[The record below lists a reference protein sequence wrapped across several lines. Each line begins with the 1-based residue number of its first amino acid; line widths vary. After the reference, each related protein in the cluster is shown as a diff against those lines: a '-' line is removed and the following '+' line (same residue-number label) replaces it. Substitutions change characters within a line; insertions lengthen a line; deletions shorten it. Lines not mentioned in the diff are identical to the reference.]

1 MFSKFFINRPIFATV
16 LAILMV
22 LAGVVSLEVLP
33 VAQFPDI
40 TPPTVQVSAV
50 YPGAS
55 AETVARTVGT
65 VIEEQVNGV
74 DGMIYMNS
82 TSSSSGAYTLTVTF
96 EVGTDIDMATVLVQN
111 RVAIAEGNLPEAVVT
126 QGITTRKQ
134 STDIVLLLS
143 LESDSALYS
152 GLYLSNYAQLNFT
165 DALSRLP
172 GVGSVTVFGAG
183 RYSMRVWLDPEL
195 MRIRGVT
202 PTDVFSAIQAQNVE
216 VSAGTIGSEPLD
228 SRTDFQFTLT
238 ARGLL
243 TTVEDFGNLV
253 VRVLPGGNY
262 LRLRDIAR
270 IDLGSQTYD
279 VVSTQN
285 GKPSA
290 SIAVYQSPGSNALS
304 VSKQVRAEMEKL
316 AENLPTGVR
325 YEVVLDTTDFVSAS
339 IDEVLV
345 TFVETTLLVILVI
358 LLFLQNWRAVII
370 PSLTIPVSLICTFA
384 VMHLFGFSVNML
396 TLFGLVLAIA
406 IVVDDA
412 IVVVENS
419 TRLLDTGKYSS
430 KEAVEQAMGE
440 ITGPV
445 IGVVL
450 VLMAVFIP
458 TAFVG
463 GITGE
468 LYKQFALTIAAAT
481 FFSGFNSLTLTPALC
496 ALFLRPSS
504 EKKFAFYR
512 IFNKGYDRLVSVYVS
527 VITRLIRRP
536 IFTTVVFL
544 LLSTAAIV
552 LFLRWPTS
560 FIPDEDQGYFI
571 VSVQLPQASGLQRT
585 EEVTARVGKLL
596 GEYPEV
602 VSCTGINGYSVM
614 GGGELSNAA
623 TLFVVLQNWE
633 LRKGKGKSAFDII
646 DDFNVRAQEIE
657 EAIVYAVNPPSISGL
672 GVSGG
677 LALELQDIRNLGTTE
692 LENAVDALLTGVRDV
707 PELATVNSSFQ
718 GNSPQYFLNVDRDK
732 AKMQGLKI
740 DDIFTTLSL
749 YLGSAYVNDFVDFG
763 RIFQVKIGAQSDS
776 RARIDDVFRLSV
788 RNASGDMVPFS
799 SFVTIEE
806 QQGLATI
813 SRYNMYSAAA
823 LTAVTAEGYS
833 SQQGID
839 AVEQLVGRLLG
850 NNFGYEWTGTTYQ
863 ETQAGTSISL
873 IFILAL
879 FVVWLVLSAQ
889 YESWTSPVAV
899 ILGLPFAI
907 LGAVLGCFLM
917 GLSISVY
924 SQIGIVLL
932 IALSAKNAI
941 LIVEFARDYR
951 AQGEPIDQAA
961 IEAGRV
967 RLRPILM
974 TSLAFVFG
982 VMPLLFASGAGAES
996 RIALGTAVVFGM
1008 AVNMILGT
1016 LFIPYFYCLM
1026 QRLEERFSRKKL
1038 SQFISPKKSTAV

>member
-74 DGMIYMNS
+74 DGMIYMSS

-445 IGVVL
+445 VGVVL

-504 EKKFAFYR
+504 GKKFIFYR
-512 IFNKGYDRLVSVYVS
+512 NFNKGYDRLVSVYVS
-527 VITRLIRRP
+527 VITRSIRRP

-614 GGGELSNAA
+614 EGGELSNAA

-633 LRKGKGKSAFDII
+633 LRKGKGKSTFDII
-646 DDFNVRAQEIE
+646 DDFNVRAQKIE
-657 EAIVYAVNPPSISGL
+657 EAVVYAVNPPSISGL

-692 LENAVDALLTGVRDV
+692 LENAVDALLMGVRDI

-776 RARIDDVFRLSV
+776 RARIDDVLRLSV

-951 AQGEPIDQAA
+951 AQGEPVDQAA

-974 TSLAFVFG
+974 TSLAFVLG

-1016 LFIPYFYCLM
+1016 LFIPHFYCLM
-1026 QRLEERFSRKKL
+1026 QRLEERFTRNKL
-1038 SQFISPKKSTAV
+1038 SQSMSPKKGTAV

>member
-74 DGMIYMNS
+74 DGMIYMSS

-445 IGVVL
+445 VGVVL

-504 EKKFAFYR
+504 GKKFIFYR
-512 IFNKGYDRLVSVYVS
+512 NFNKVYDRLVSVYVS
-527 VITRLIRRP
+527 VITRSIRRP

-614 GGGELSNAA
+614 EGGELSNAA

-646 DDFNVRAQEIE
+646 DDFNVRAQKIE
-657 EAIVYAVNPPSISGL
+657 EAVVYAVNPPSISGL

-692 LENAVDALLTGVRDV
+692 LENAVDALLMGVRDI

-776 RARIDDVFRLSV
+776 RARIDDVLRLSV

-941 LIVEFARDYR
+941 LIVECARHYR
-951 AQGEPIDQAA
+951 AQGEPVDQAA

-974 TSLAFVFG
+974 TSLAFVLG

-1016 LFIPYFYCLM
+1016 LFIPHFYCLM
-1026 QRLEERFSRKKL
+1026 QRLEERFTRNKL
-1038 SQFISPKKSTAV
+1038 SQSMSPKKGTAV

>member
-74 DGMIYMNS
+74 DGMIYMSS

-445 IGVVL
+445 VGVVL

-468 LYKQFALTIAAAT
+468 LYKQFALTIATAT

-504 EKKFAFYR
+504 GKKFIFYR
-512 IFNKGYDRLVSVYVS
+512 NFNKVYDRLVSVYVS
-527 VITRLIRRP
+527 VITRSIRRP

-614 GGGELSNAA
+614 EGGELSNAA

-646 DDFNVRAQEIE
+646 DDFNVRAQKIE
-657 EAIVYAVNPPSISGL
+657 EAVVYAVNPPSISGL

-692 LENAVDALLTGVRDV
+692 LENAVDALLMGVRDI

-776 RARIDDVFRLSV
+776 RARIDDVLRLSV

-951 AQGEPIDQAA
+951 AQGEPVDQAA

-974 TSLAFVFG
+974 TSLAFVLG

-1016 LFIPYFYCLM
+1016 LFIPHFYCLM
-1026 QRLEERFSRKKL
+1026 QRLEERFTRNKL
-1038 SQFISPKKSTAV
+1038 SQSMSPKKGTAV

>member
-74 DGMIYMNS
+74 DGMIYMSS

-143 LESDSALYS
+143 LESDSVLYS

-445 IGVVL
+445 VGVVL

-504 EKKFAFYR
+504 GKKFIFYR
-512 IFNKGYDRLVSVYVS
+512 NFNKVYDRLVSVYVS
-527 VITRLIRRP
+527 VITRSIRRP

-614 GGGELSNAA
+614 EGGELSNAA

-646 DDFNVRAQEIE
+646 DDFNVRAQKIE
-657 EAIVYAVNPPSISGL
+657 EAVVYAVNPPSISGL

-692 LENAVDALLTGVRDV
+692 LENAVDALLMGVRDI

-776 RARIDDVFRLSV
+776 RARIDDVLRLSV

-889 YESWTSPVAV
+889 YESWTSPIAV

-924 SQIGIVLL
+924 SQVGIVLL

-951 AQGEPIDQAA
+951 AQGEPVDQAA

-974 TSLAFVFG
+974 TSLAFVLG

-1016 LFIPYFYCLM
+1016 LFIPHFYCLM
-1026 QRLEERFSRKKL
+1026 QRLEERFTRNKL
-1038 SQFISPKKSTAV
+1038 SQSMSPKKGTAV

>member
-74 DGMIYMNS
+74 DGMIYMSS

-430 KEAVEQAMGE
+430 REAVEQAMGE

-445 IGVVL
+445 VGVVL

-504 EKKFAFYR
+504 GKKFIFYR
-512 IFNKGYDRLVSVYVS
+512 NFNKGYDRLVSVYVS
-527 VITRLIRRP
+527 VITRSIRRP

-614 GGGELSNAA
+614 EGGELSNAA

-646 DDFNVRAQEIE
+646 DDFNVRAQKIE
-657 EAIVYAVNPPSISGL
+657 EAVVYAVNPPSISGL

-692 LENAVDALLTGVRDV
+692 LENAVDALLMGVRDI

-718 GNSPQYFLNVDRDK
+718 GNSPQYFLNVDRNK

-776 RARIDDVFRLSV
+776 RARIDDVLRLSV

-863 ETQAGTSISL
+863 ETQAGTSVSL

-889 YESWTSPVAV
+889 YESWTSPIAV

-924 SQIGIVLL
+924 SQVGIVLL

-951 AQGEPIDQAA
+951 AQGEPVDQAA

-974 TSLAFVFG
+974 TSLAFVLG

-1016 LFIPYFYCLM
+1016 LFIPHFYCLM
-1026 QRLEERFSRKKL
+1026 QRLEERFTRNKL
-1038 SQFISPKKSTAV
+1038 SQSMSPKKGTAV

>member
-74 DGMIYMNS
+74 DGMIYMSS

-143 LESDSALYS
+143 LESDSVLYS

-430 KEAVEQAMGE
+430 REAVEQAMGE

-445 IGVVL
+445 VGVVL

-504 EKKFAFYR
+504 GKKFIFYR
-512 IFNKGYDRLVSVYVS
+512 NFNKGYDRLVSVYVS
-527 VITRLIRRP
+527 VITRSIRRP

-614 GGGELSNAA
+614 EGGELSNAA

-646 DDFNVRAQEIE
+646 DEFNVRAQKIE
-657 EAIVYAVNPPSISGL
+657 EAVVYAVNPPSISGL

-692 LENAVDALLTGVRDV
+692 LENAVDALLMGVRDI

-776 RARIDDVFRLSV
+776 RARIDDVLRLSV

-951 AQGEPIDQAA
+951 AQGEPVDQAA

-974 TSLAFVFG
+974 TSLAFVLG

-1016 LFIPYFYCLM
+1016 LFIPHFYCLM
-1026 QRLEERFSRKKL
+1026 QRLEERFTRNKL
-1038 SQFISPKKSTAV
+1038 SQSMSPKKGTAV

>member
-74 DGMIYMNS
+74 DGMIYMSS

-430 KEAVEQAMGE
+430 REAVEQAMGE

-445 IGVVL
+445 VGVVL

-504 EKKFAFYR
+504 GKKFIFYR
-512 IFNKGYDRLVSVYVS
+512 NFNKGYDRLVSVYVS
-527 VITRLIRRP
+527 VITRSIRRP

-614 GGGELSNAA
+614 EGGELSNAA

-646 DDFNVRAQEIE
+646 DDFNVRAQKIE
-657 EAIVYAVNPPSISGL
+657 EAVVYAVNPPSITRMGL
-672 GVSGG
+672 ISG
-677 LALELQDIRNLGTTE
+677 LALDLQDIRNLGKNE
-692 LENAVDALLTGVRDV
+692 LENAVDALLMGVRDI

-776 RARIDDVFRLSV
+776 RARIDDVLRLSV

-863 ETQAGTSISL
+863 ETQAGTSVSL

-889 YESWTSPVAV
+889 YESWTSPIAV

-924 SQIGIVLL
+924 SQVGIVLL

-951 AQGEPIDQAA
+951 AQGEPVDQAA

-974 TSLAFVFG
+974 TSLAFVLG

-1016 LFIPYFYCLM
+1016 LFIPHFYCLM
-1026 QRLEERFSRKKL
+1026 QRLEERFTRNKL
-1038 SQFISPKKSTAV
+1038 SQSMSPKKGTAV

>member
-74 DGMIYMNS
+74 DGKIYMSS

-304 VSKQVRAEMEKL
+304 VSKQVRVEMEKL

-430 KEAVEQAMGE
+430 REAVEQAMGE

-445 IGVVL
+445 VGVVL

-504 EKKFAFYR
+504 GKKFIFYR
-512 IFNKGYDRLVSVYVS
+512 NFNKGYDRLVSVYVS
-527 VITRLIRRP
+527 VITRSIRRP

-614 GGGELSNAA
+614 EGGELSNAA

-646 DDFNVRAQEIE
+646 DDFNVRAQKIE
-657 EAIVYAVNPPSISGL
+657 EAVVYAVNPPSISGL

-692 LENAVDALLTGVRDV
+692 LENAVDALLMGVRDI

-776 RARIDDVFRLSV
+776 RARIDDVLRLSV

-924 SQIGIVLL
+924 SQVGIVLL

-951 AQGEPIDQAA
+951 AQGEPVDQAA

-974 TSLAFVFG
+974 TSLAFVLG

-1016 LFIPYFYCLM
+1016 LFIPHFYCLM
-1026 QRLEERFSRKKL
+1026 QRLEERFTRNKL
-1038 SQFISPKKSTAV
+1038 SQSMSPKKGTAV

>member
-40 TPPTVQVSAV
+40 TPPTVQVSAI

-74 DGMIYMNS
+74 DGMIYMSS

-111 RVAIAEGNLPEAVVT
+111 KVAIAEGNLPEAVVT

-445 IGVVL
+445 VGVVL

-504 EKKFAFYR
+504 GKKFIFYR
-512 IFNKGYDRLVSVYVS
+512 NFNKVYDRLVSVYVS
-527 VITRLIRRP
+527 VITRSIRRP

-614 GGGELSNAA
+614 EGGELSNAA

-646 DDFNVRAQEIE
+646 DDFNVRAQKIE
-657 EAIVYAVNPPSISGL
+657 EAVVYAVNPPSISGL
-672 GVSGG
+672 GVSSG

-692 LENAVDALLTGVRDV
+692 LENAVDALLMGVRDI

-776 RARIDDVFRLSV
+776 RARIDDVLRLSV

-863 ETQAGTSISL
+863 ETQAGTSVSL

-889 YESWTSPVAV
+889 YESWTSPIAV

-924 SQIGIVLL
+924 SQVGIVLL

-951 AQGEPIDQAA
+951 AQGEPVDQAA

-974 TSLAFVFG
+974 TSLAFVLG

-1016 LFIPYFYCLM
+1016 LFIPHFYCLM
-1026 QRLEERFSRKKL
+1026 QRLEERFTRNKL
-1038 SQFISPKKSTAV
+1038 SQSMSPKKGTAV

>member
-74 DGMIYMNS
+74 DGMIYMSS

-445 IGVVL
+445 VGVVL

-504 EKKFAFYR
+504 GKKFIFYR
-512 IFNKGYDRLVSVYVS
+512 NFNKVYDRLVSVYVS
-527 VITRLIRRP
+527 VITRSIRRP

-614 GGGELSNAA
+614 EGGELSNAA

-646 DDFNVRAQEIE
+646 DDFNVRAQKIE
-657 EAIVYAVNPPSISGL
+657 EAVVYAVNPPSISGL

-692 LENAVDALLTGVRDV
+692 LENAVDALLMGVRDI

-776 RARIDDVFRLSV
+776 RARIDDVLRLSV

-823 LTAVTAEGYS
+823 LTAVPAEGYS

-951 AQGEPIDQAA
+951 AQGEPVDQAA

-974 TSLAFVFG
+974 TSLAFVLG

-1016 LFIPYFYCLM
+1016 LFIPHFYCLM
-1026 QRLEERFSRKKL
+1026 QRLEERFTRNKL
-1038 SQFISPKKSTAV
+1038 SQSMSPKKGTAV

>member
-65 VIEEQVNGV
+65 VI
-74 DGMIYMNS
+74 YMSS

-445 IGVVL
+445 VGVVL

-504 EKKFAFYR
+504 GKKFIFYR
-512 IFNKGYDRLVSVYVS
+512 NFNKVYDRLVSVYVS
-527 VITRLIRRP
+527 VITRSIRRP

-614 GGGELSNAA
+614 EGGELSNAA

-646 DDFNVRAQEIE
+646 DDFNVRAQKIE
-657 EAIVYAVNPPSISGL
+657 EAVVYAVNPPSISGL

-692 LENAVDALLTGVRDV
+692 LENAVDALLMGVRDI

-776 RARIDDVFRLSV
+776 RARIDDVLRLSV

-951 AQGEPIDQAA
+951 AQGEPVDQAA

-974 TSLAFVFG
+974 TSLAFVLG

-1016 LFIPYFYCLM
+1016 LFIPHFYCLM
-1026 QRLEERFSRKKL
+1026 QRLEERFTRNKL
-1038 SQFISPKKSTAV
+1038 SQSMSPKKGTAV

>member
-74 DGMIYMNS
+74 DGMIYMSS

-445 IGVVL
+445 VGVVL

-496 ALFLRPSS
+496 ALFLQPSS
-504 EKKFAFYR
+504 GKKFIFYR
-512 IFNKGYDRLVSVYVS
+512 NFNKGYDRLVSVYVS
-527 VITRLIRRP
+527 VITRSIRRP

-614 GGGELSNAA
+614 EGGELSNAA

-646 DDFNVRAQEIE
+646 DDFNVRAQKIE
-657 EAIVYAVNPPSISGL
+657 DAVVYAVNPPSISGL

-692 LENAVDALLTGVRDV
+692 LENAVDALLMGVRDI

-776 RARIDDVFRLSV
+776 RARIDDVLRLSV

-951 AQGEPIDQAA
+951 AQGEPVDQAA

-974 TSLAFVFG
+974 TSLAFVLG

-1016 LFIPYFYCLM
+1016 LFIPHFYCLM
-1026 QRLEERFSRKKL
+1026 QRLEERFTRNKL
-1038 SQFISPKKSTAV
+1038 SQSMSPKKGTAV

>member
-1 MFSKFFINRPIFATV
+1 
-16 LAILMV
+16 
-22 LAGVVSLEVLP
+22 
-33 VAQFPDI
+33 
-40 TPPTVQVSAV
+40 
-50 YPGAS
+50 
-55 AETVARTVGT
+55 
-65 VIEEQVNGV
+65 
-74 DGMIYMNS
+74 
-82 TSSSSGAYTLTVTF
+82 
-96 EVGTDIDMATVLVQN
+96 
-111 RVAIAEGNLPEAVVT
+111 
-126 QGITTRKQ
+126 
-134 STDIVLLLS
+134 
-143 LESDSALYS
+143 
-152 GLYLSNYAQLNFT
+152 
-165 DALSRLP
+165 
-172 GVGSVTVFGAG
+172 
-183 RYSMRVWLDPEL
+183 
-195 MRIRGVT
+195 
-202 PTDVFSAIQAQNVE
+202 
-216 VSAGTIGSEPLD
+216 
-228 SRTDFQFTLT
+228 
-238 ARGLL
+238 
-243 TTVEDFGNLV
+243 
-253 VRVLPGGNY
+253 
-262 LRLRDIAR
+262 
-270 IDLGSQTYD
+270 
-279 VVSTQN
+279 
-285 GKPSA
+285 
-290 SIAVYQSPGSNALS
+290 
-304 VSKQVRAEMEKL
+304 
-316 AENLPTGVR
+316 
-325 YEVVLDTTDFVSAS
+325 
-339 IDEVLV
+339 
-345 TFVETTLLVILVI
+345 
-358 LLFLQNWRAVII
+358 
-370 PSLTIPVSLICTFA
+370 
-384 VMHLFGFSVNML
+384 
-396 TLFGLVLAIA
+396 
-406 IVVDDA
+406 
-412 IVVVENS
+412 
-419 TRLLDTGKYSS
+419 
-430 KEAVEQAMGE
+430 
-440 ITGPV
+440 
-445 IGVVL
+445 
-450 VLMAVFIP
+450 MAVFIP

-504 EKKFAFYR
+504 GKKFIFYR
-512 IFNKGYDRLVSVYVS
+512 NFNKVYDRLVSVYVS
-527 VITRLIRRP
+527 VITRSIRRP

-614 GGGELSNAA
+614 EGGELSNAA

-646 DDFNVRAQEIE
+646 DDFNVRAQKIE
-657 EAIVYAVNPPSISGL
+657 EAVVYAVNPPSISGL

-692 LENAVDALLTGVRDV
+692 LENAVDALLMGVRDI

-776 RARIDDVFRLSV
+776 RARIDDVLRLSV

-951 AQGEPIDQAA
+951 AQGEPVDQAA

-974 TSLAFVFG
+974 TSLAFVLG

-1016 LFIPYFYCLM
+1016 LFIPHFYCLM
-1026 QRLEERFSRKKL
+1026 QRLEERFTRNKL
-1038 SQFISPKKSTAV
+1038 SQSMSPKKGTAV

>member
-74 DGMIYMNS
+74 DGMIYMSS

-183 RYSMRVWLDPEL
+183 RYSMRVWLDSEL

-238 ARGLL
+238 AQGLL

-445 IGVVL
+445 VGVVL

-504 EKKFAFYR
+504 GKKFIFYR
-512 IFNKGYDRLVSVYVS
+512 NFNKGYDRLVSVYVS
-527 VITRLIRRP
+527 VITRSIRRP

-560 FIPDEDQGYFI
+560 FIPDEDQGHFI

-614 GGGELSNAA
+614 EGGELSNAA

-646 DDFNVRAQEIE
+646 DDFNVRAQKIE
-657 EAIVYAVNPPSISGL
+657 EAVVYAVNPPSISGL

-692 LENAVDALLTGVRDV
+692 LENAVDALLMGVRDI

-776 RARIDDVFRLSV
+776 RARIDDVLRLSV

-889 YESWTSPVAV
+889 YESWTSPIAV

-951 AQGEPIDQAA
+951 AQGEPVDQAA

-974 TSLAFVFG
+974 TSLAFVLG

-1016 LFIPYFYCLM
+1016 LFIPHFYCLM
-1026 QRLEERFSRKKL
+1026 QRLEERFTRNKL
-1038 SQFISPKKSTAV
+1038 SQSMSPKKGTVV

>member
-74 DGMIYMNS
+74 DGMIYMSS

-430 KEAVEQAMGE
+430 REAVEQAMGE

-445 IGVVL
+445 VGVVL

-504 EKKFAFYR
+504 GKKFIFYR
-512 IFNKGYDRLVSVYVS
+512 NFNKGYDRLVSVYVS
-527 VITRLIRRP
+527 VITRSIRRP

-614 GGGELSNAA
+614 EGGELSNAA

-646 DDFNVRAQEIE
+646 DDFNVRAQKIE
-657 EAIVYAVNPPSISGL
+657 EAVVYAVNPPSISGL

-692 LENAVDALLTGVRDV
+692 LENAVDALLMGVRDI

-776 RARIDDVFRLSV
+776 RARIDDVLRLSV

-863 ETQAGTSISL
+863 ETQAGTSVSL

-889 YESWTSPVAV
+889 YESWTSPIAV

-907 LGAVLGCFLM
+907 RGAVLGCFLM

-924 SQIGIVLL
+924 SQVGIVLL

-951 AQGEPIDQAA
+951 AQGEPVDQAA

-974 TSLAFVFG
+974 TSLAFVLG

-1016 LFIPYFYCLM
+1016 LFIPHFYCLM
-1026 QRLEERFSRKKL
+1026 QRLEERFTRNKL
-1038 SQFISPKKSTAV
+1038 SQSMSPKKGTAV

>member
-74 DGMIYMNS
+74 DGMIYMSS

-96 EVGTDIDMATVLVQN
+96 EVGTDIDMATVLGQN

-172 GVGSVTVFGAG
+172 GVGSVTVIGAG
-183 RYSMRVWLDPEL
+183 RYSMRVWLDSEL

-238 ARGLL
+238 AQGLL

-253 VRVLPGGNY
+253 VRALPGGNY

-445 IGVVL
+445 VGVVL

-468 LYKQFALTIAAAT
+468 LYKQFALTFAAAT

-504 EKKFAFYR
+504 GKKFIFYR
-512 IFNKGYDRLVSVYVS
+512 NFNKGYDRLVSVYVS
-527 VITRLIRRP
+527 VITRSIRRP

-614 GGGELSNAA
+614 EGGELSNAA

-646 DDFNVRAQEIE
+646 DDFNVRAQKIE
-657 EAIVYAVNPPSISGL
+657 EAVVYAVNPPSISGL

-692 LENAVDALLTGVRDV
+692 LENAVDALLMGVRDI

-776 RARIDDVFRLSV
+776 RARIDDVLRLSV

-889 YESWTSPVAV
+889 YESWTSPIAV

-951 AQGEPIDQAA
+951 AQGEPVDQAA

-974 TSLAFVFG
+974 TSLAFVLG

-1016 LFIPYFYCLM
+1016 LFIPHFYCLM
-1026 QRLEERFSRKKL
+1026 QRLEERFTRNKL
-1038 SQFISPKKSTAV
+1038 SQSMSPKKGTVV

>member
-1 MFSKFFINRPIFATV
+1 
-16 LAILMV
+16 
-22 LAGVVSLEVLP
+22 
-33 VAQFPDI
+33 
-40 TPPTVQVSAV
+40 
-50 YPGAS
+50 
-55 AETVARTVGT
+55 
-65 VIEEQVNGV
+65 
-74 DGMIYMNS
+74 
-82 TSSSSGAYTLTVTF
+82 
-96 EVGTDIDMATVLVQN
+96 
-111 RVAIAEGNLPEAVVT
+111 
-126 QGITTRKQ
+126 
-134 STDIVLLLS
+134 
-143 LESDSALYS
+143 
-152 GLYLSNYAQLNFT
+152 
-165 DALSRLP
+165 
-172 GVGSVTVFGAG
+172 
-183 RYSMRVWLDPEL
+183 
-195 MRIRGVT
+195 
-202 PTDVFSAIQAQNVE
+202 
-216 VSAGTIGSEPLD
+216 
-228 SRTDFQFTLT
+228 
-238 ARGLL
+238 
-243 TTVEDFGNLV
+243 
-253 VRVLPGGNY
+253 
-262 LRLRDIAR
+262 
-270 IDLGSQTYD
+270 
-279 VVSTQN
+279 
-285 GKPSA
+285 
-290 SIAVYQSPGSNALS
+290 
-304 VSKQVRAEMEKL
+304 
-316 AENLPTGVR
+316 
-325 YEVVLDTTDFVSAS
+325 
-339 IDEVLV
+339 
-345 TFVETTLLVILVI
+345 
-358 LLFLQNWRAVII
+358 
-370 PSLTIPVSLICTFA
+370 
-384 VMHLFGFSVNML
+384 
-396 TLFGLVLAIA
+396 
-406 IVVDDA
+406 
-412 IVVVENS
+412 
-419 TRLLDTGKYSS
+419 
-430 KEAVEQAMGE
+430 MGE

-445 IGVVL
+445 VGVVL

-504 EKKFAFYR
+504 GKKFIFYR
-512 IFNKGYDRLVSVYVS
+512 NFNKGYDRLVSVYVS
-527 VITRLIRRP
+527 VITRSIRRP

-614 GGGELSNAA
+614 EGGELSNAA

-646 DDFNVRAQEIE
+646 DDFNVRAQKIE
-657 EAIVYAVNPPSISGL
+657 EAVVYAVNPPSISGL

-692 LENAVDALLTGVRDV
+692 LENAVDALLMGVRDI

-776 RARIDDVFRLSV
+776 RARIDDVLRLSV

-924 SQIGIVLL
+924 SQVGIVLL

-951 AQGEPIDQAA
+951 AQGEPVDQAA

-974 TSLAFVFG
+974 TSLAFVLG

-1016 LFIPYFYCLM
+1016 LFIPHFYCLM
-1026 QRLEERFSRKKL
+1026 QRLEERFTRNKL
-1038 SQFISPKKSTAV
+1038 SQSMSPKKGTAV

>member
-74 DGMIYMNS
+74 DGMIYMSS

-445 IGVVL
+445 VGVVL

-504 EKKFAFYR
+504 GKKFIFYR
-512 IFNKGYDRLVSVYVS
+512 NFNKGYDRLVSVYVS
-527 VITRLIRRP
+527 VIIRSIRRP

-614 GGGELSNAA
+614 EGGELSNAA

-646 DDFNVRAQEIE
+646 DDFNVRAQKIE
-657 EAIVYAVNPPSISGL
+657 EAVVYAVNPPSISGL

-692 LENAVDALLTGVRDV
+692 LENAVDALLMGVRDI

-776 RARIDDVFRLSV
+776 RARIDDVLRLSV

-951 AQGEPIDQAA
+951 AQGEPVDQAA

-974 TSLAFVFG
+974 TSLAFVLG

-1016 LFIPYFYCLM
+1016 LFIPHFYCLM
-1026 QRLEERFSRKKL
+1026 QRLEERFTRNKL
-1038 SQFISPKKSTAV
+1038 SQSMSPKKGTAV

>member
-33 VAQFPDI
+33 VAQFPVI

-74 DGMIYMNS
+74 DGMIYMSS

-445 IGVVL
+445 VGVVL

-504 EKKFAFYR
+504 GKKFIFYR
-512 IFNKGYDRLVSVYVS
+512 NFNKGYDRLVSVYVS
-527 VITRLIRRP
+527 VITRSIRRP

-614 GGGELSNAA
+614 EGGELSNAA

-646 DDFNVRAQEIE
+646 DDFNVRAQKIE
-657 EAIVYAVNPPSISGL
+657 EAVVYAVNPPSISGL

-692 LENAVDALLTGVRDV
+692 LENAVDALLMGVRDI

-776 RARIDDVFRLSV
+776 RARIDDVLRLSV

-951 AQGEPIDQAA
+951 AQGEPVDQAA

-974 TSLAFVFG
+974 TSLAFVLG

-1016 LFIPYFYCLM
+1016 LFIPHFYCLM
-1026 QRLEERFSRKKL
+1026 QRLEERFTRNKL
-1038 SQFISPKKSTAV
+1038 SQSMSPKKGTAV

>member
-74 DGMIYMNS
+74 DGMIYMSS

-445 IGVVL
+445 VGVVL

-504 EKKFAFYR
+504 GKKFIFYR
-512 IFNKGYDRLVSVYVS
+512 NFNKVYDRLVSVYVS
-527 VITRLIRRP
+527 VITRSIRRP

-614 GGGELSNAA
+614 EGGELSNAA

-646 DDFNVRAQEIE
+646 DDFNVRAQKIE
-657 EAIVYAVNPPSISGL
+657 EAVVYAVNPPSISGL

-692 LENAVDALLTGVRDV
+692 LENAVDALLMGVRDI

-776 RARIDDVFRLSV
+776 RARIDDVLRLSV
-788 RNASGDMVPFS
+788 RNASGDMLPFS

-951 AQGEPIDQAA
+951 AQGEPVDQAA

-974 TSLAFVFG
+974 TSLAFVLG

-1016 LFIPYFYCLM
+1016 LFIPHFYCLM
-1026 QRLEERFSRKKL
+1026 QRLEERFTRNKL
-1038 SQFISPKKSTAV
+1038 SQSMSPKKGTAV

>member
-238 ARGLL
+238 AQGLL

-657 EAIVYAVNPPSISGL
+657 EAIVYTVNPPSISGL

-776 RARIDDVFRLSV
+776 RARIDDVLRLSV

-863 ETQAGTSISL
+863 ETQAGTSIGL

-951 AQGEPIDQAA
+951 VQGEPIDQAA

-1026 QRLEERFSRKKL
+1026 QRLEERFTRKKL
-1038 SQFISPKKSTAV
+1038 SQSISPKKSTAV

>member
-1 MFSKFFINRPIFATV
+1 
-16 LAILMV
+16 
-22 LAGVVSLEVLP
+22 
-33 VAQFPDI
+33 
-40 TPPTVQVSAV
+40 
-50 YPGAS
+50 
-55 AETVARTVGT
+55 
-65 VIEEQVNGV
+65 
-74 DGMIYMNS
+74 
-82 TSSSSGAYTLTVTF
+82 
-96 EVGTDIDMATVLVQN
+96 MA
-111 RVAIAEGNLPEAVVT
+111 
-126 QGITTRKQ
+126 
-134 STDIVLLLS
+134 IVLS
-143 LESDSALYS
+143 I
-152 GLYLSNYAQLNFT
+152 GL
-165 DALSRLP
+165 
-172 GVGSVTVFGAG
+172 
-183 RYSMRVWLDPEL
+183 
-195 MRIRGVT
+195 
-202 PTDVFSAIQAQNVE
+202 
-216 VSAGTIGSEPLD
+216 
-228 SRTDFQFTLT
+228 
-238 ARGLL
+238 
-243 TTVEDFGNLV
+243 
-253 VRVLPGGNY
+253 
-262 LRLRDIAR
+262 
-270 IDLGSQTYD
+270 
-279 VVSTQN
+279 
-285 GKPSA
+285 
-290 SIAVYQSPGSNALS
+290 
-304 VSKQVRAEMEKL
+304 
-316 AENLPTGVR
+316 
-325 YEVVLDTTDFVSAS
+325 
-339 IDEVLV
+339 
-345 TFVETTLLVILVI
+345 
-358 LLFLQNWRAVII
+358 
-370 PSLTIPVSLICTFA
+370 
-384 VMHLFGFSVNML
+384 
-396 TLFGLVLAIA
+396 
-406 IVVDDA
+406 VVDDA

-430 KEAVEQAMGE
+430 REAVEQAMGE

-445 IGVVL
+445 VGVVL

-504 EKKFAFYR
+504 GKKFIFYR
-512 IFNKGYDRLVSVYVS
+512 NFNKGYDRLVSVYVS
-527 VITRLIRRP
+527 VITRSIRRP

-614 GGGELSNAA
+614 EGGELSNAA

-646 DDFNVRAQEIE
+646 DDFNVRAQKIE
-657 EAIVYAVNPPSISGL
+657 EAVVYAVNPPSISGL

-692 LENAVDALLTGVRDV
+692 LENAVDALLMGVRDI

-776 RARIDDVFRLSV
+776 RARIDDVLRLSV

-863 ETQAGTSISL
+863 ETQAGTSVSL

-889 YESWTSPVAV
+889 YESWTSPIAV

-924 SQIGIVLL
+924 SQVGIVLL

-951 AQGEPIDQAA
+951 AQGEPVDQAA

-974 TSLAFVFG
+974 TSLAFVLG

-1016 LFIPYFYCLM
+1016 LFIPHFYCLM
-1026 QRLEERFSRKKL
+1026 QRLEERFTRNKL
-1038 SQFISPKKSTAV
+1038 SQSMSPKKGTAV

>member
-1 MFSKFFINRPIFATV
+1 M
-16 LAILMV
+16 
-22 LAGVVSLEVLP
+22 
-33 VAQFPDI
+33 
-40 TPPTVQVSAV
+40 
-50 YPGAS
+50 
-55 AETVARTVGT
+55 
-65 VIEEQVNGV
+65 
-74 DGMIYMNS
+74 
-82 TSSSSGAYTLTVTF
+82 
-96 EVGTDIDMATVLVQN
+96 
-111 RVAIAEGNLPEAVVT
+111 
-126 QGITTRKQ
+126 
-134 STDIVLLLS
+134 
-143 LESDSALYS
+143 
-152 GLYLSNYAQLNFT
+152 
-165 DALSRLP
+165 
-172 GVGSVTVFGAG
+172 
-183 RYSMRVWLDPEL
+183 
-195 MRIRGVT
+195 
-202 PTDVFSAIQAQNVE
+202 
-216 VSAGTIGSEPLD
+216 
-228 SRTDFQFTLT
+228 
-238 ARGLL
+238 
-243 TTVEDFGNLV
+243 
-253 VRVLPGGNY
+253 PGGNY

-445 IGVVL
+445 VGVVL

-504 EKKFAFYR
+504 GKKFIFYR
-512 IFNKGYDRLVSVYVS
+512 NFNKGYDRLVSVYVS
-527 VITRLIRRP
+527 VITRSIRRP

-614 GGGELSNAA
+614 EGGELSNAA

-646 DDFNVRAQEIE
+646 DDFNVRAQKIE
-657 EAIVYAVNPPSISGL
+657 DAVVYAVNPPSISGL

-692 LENAVDALLTGVRDV
+692 LENAVDALLMGVRDI

-776 RARIDDVFRLSV
+776 RARIDDVLRLSV

-951 AQGEPIDQAA
+951 AQGEPVDQAA

-974 TSLAFVFG
+974 TSLAFVLG

-1016 LFIPYFYCLM
+1016 LFIPHFYCLM
-1026 QRLEERFSRKKL
+1026 QRLEERFTRNKL
-1038 SQFISPKKSTAV
+1038 SQSMSPKKGTAV

>member
-74 DGMIYMNS
+74 DGMIYMSS

-111 RVAIAEGNLPEAVVT
+111 RVAIAEGHLPEAVVT

-228 SRTDFQFTLT
+228 SRIDFQFTLT

-445 IGVVL
+445 VGVVL

-504 EKKFAFYR
+504 GKKFIFYR
-512 IFNKGYDRLVSVYVS
+512 NFNKGYDRLVSVYVS
-527 VITRLIRRP
+527 VITRSIRRP

-614 GGGELSNAA
+614 EGGELSNAA

-633 LRKGKGKSAFDII
+633 LRKGKGKSTFDII
-646 DDFNVRAQEIE
+646 DDFNVRAQKIE
-657 EAIVYAVNPPSISGL
+657 EAVVYAVNPPSISGL

-692 LENAVDALLTGVRDV
+692 LENAVDALLMGVRDI

-776 RARIDDVFRLSV
+776 RARIDDVLRLSV

-951 AQGEPIDQAA
+951 AQGEPVDQAA

-974 TSLAFVFG
+974 TSLAFVLG

-1016 LFIPYFYCLM
+1016 LFIPHFYCLM
-1026 QRLEERFSRKKL
+1026 QRLEERFTRNKL
-1038 SQFISPKKSTAV
+1038 SQSMSPKKGTAV

>member
-40 TPPTVQVSAV
+40 TPPTVQASAV

-74 DGMIYMNS
+74 DGMIYMSS

-430 KEAVEQAMGE
+430 KGAVEQAMGE

-445 IGVVL
+445 VGVVL

-504 EKKFAFYR
+504 GKKFIFYR
-512 IFNKGYDRLVSVYVS
+512 NFNKGYDRLVSVYVS
-527 VITRLIRRP
+527 VITRSIRRP

-614 GGGELSNAA
+614 EGGELSNAA

-646 DDFNVRAQEIE
+646 DDFNVRAQKIE
-657 EAIVYAVNPPSISGL
+657 EAVVYAVNPPSISGL

-692 LENAVDALLTGVRDV
+692 LENAVDALLMGVRDI

-776 RARIDDVFRLSV
+776 RARIDDVLRLSV

-951 AQGEPIDQAA
+951 AQGEPVDQAA

-974 TSLAFVFG
+974 TSLAFVLG

-1016 LFIPYFYCLM
+1016 LFIPHFYCLM
-1026 QRLEERFSRKKL
+1026 QRLEERFTRNKL
-1038 SQFISPKKSTAV
+1038 SQSMSPKKGTAV

>member
-74 DGMIYMNS
+74 DGMIYMSS

-445 IGVVL
+445 VGVVL

-468 LYKQFALTIAAAT
+468 LYKQFSLTIAAAT
-481 FFSGFNSLTLTPALC
+481 FLRRFNSLTLTPALC

-504 EKKFAFYR
+504 GKKFIFYR
-512 IFNKGYDRLVSVYVS
+512 NFNKVYDRLVSVYVS
-527 VITRLIRRP
+527 VITRSIRRP

-614 GGGELSNAA
+614 EGGELSNAA

-646 DDFNVRAQEIE
+646 DDFNVRAQKIE
-657 EAIVYAVNPPSISGL
+657 EAVVYAVNPPSISGL

-692 LENAVDALLTGVRDV
+692 LENAVDALLMGVRDI

-776 RARIDDVFRLSV
+776 RARIDDVLRLSV

-951 AQGEPIDQAA
+951 AQGEPVDQAA

-974 TSLAFVFG
+974 TSLAFVLG

-1016 LFIPYFYCLM
+1016 LFIPHFYCLM
-1026 QRLEERFSRKKL
+1026 QRLEERFTRNKL
-1038 SQFISPKKSTAV
+1038 SQSMSPKKGTAV

>member
-74 DGMIYMNS
+74 DGMIYMSS

-183 RYSMRVWLDPEL
+183 RYSMRVWLDSEL

-238 ARGLL
+238 AQGLL

-445 IGVVL
+445 VGVVL

-504 EKKFAFYR
+504 GKKFIFYR
-512 IFNKGYDRLVSVYVS
+512 NFNKGYDRLVSVYVS
-527 VITRLIRRP
+527 VITRSIRRP

-614 GGGELSNAA
+614 EGCELSNAA

-646 DDFNVRAQEIE
+646 DDFNVRAQKIE
-657 EAIVYAVNPPSISGL
+657 EAVVYAVNPPSISGL

-692 LENAVDALLTGVRDV
+692 LENAVDALLMGVRDI

-776 RARIDDVFRLSV
+776 RARIDDVLRLSV

-889 YESWTSPVAV
+889 YESWTSPIAV

-951 AQGEPIDQAA
+951 AQGEPVDQAA

-974 TSLAFVFG
+974 TSLAFVLG

-1016 LFIPYFYCLM
+1016 LFIPHFYCLM
-1026 QRLEERFSRKKL
+1026 QRLEERFTRNKL
-1038 SQFISPKKSTAV
+1038 SQSMSPKKGTVV

>member
-74 DGMIYMNS
+74 DGMIYMSS

-445 IGVVL
+445 VGVVL

-504 EKKFAFYR
+504 GKKFIFYR
-512 IFNKGYDRLVSVYVS
+512 NFNKVYDRLVSVYVS
-527 VITRLIRRP
+527 VITRSIRRP

-614 GGGELSNAA
+614 EGGELSNAA

-646 DDFNVRAQEIE
+646 DDFNVRAQKIE
-657 EAIVYAVNPPSISGL
+657 EAVVYAVNPPSISGL

-692 LENAVDALLTGVRDV
+692 LENAVDALLMGVRDI

-776 RARIDDVFRLSV
+776 RARIDDVLRLSV

-889 YESWTSPVAV
+889 YVCWTCPVAV
-899 ILGLPFAI
+899 FLGLPFAI

-951 AQGEPIDQAA
+951 AQGEPVDQAA

-974 TSLAFVFG
+974 TSLAFVLG

-1016 LFIPYFYCLM
+1016 LFIPHFYCLM
-1026 QRLEERFSRKKL
+1026 QRLEERFTRNKL
-1038 SQFISPKKSTAV
+1038 SQSMSPKKGTAV

>member
-74 DGMIYMNS
+74 DGMIYMSS

-325 YEVVLDTTDFVSAS
+325 HEVVLDTTDFVSAS

-445 IGVVL
+445 VGVVL

-504 EKKFAFYR
+504 GKKFIFYR
-512 IFNKGYDRLVSVYVS
+512 NFNKVYDRLVSVYVS
-527 VITRLIRRP
+527 VITRSIRRP

-614 GGGELSNAA
+614 EGGELSNAA

-646 DDFNVRAQEIE
+646 DDFNVRAQKIE
-657 EAIVYAVNPPSISGL
+657 EAVVYAVNPPSISGL

-692 LENAVDALLTGVRDV
+692 LENAVDALLMGVRDI

-776 RARIDDVFRLSV
+776 RARIDDVLRLSV

-951 AQGEPIDQAA
+951 AQGEPVDQAA

-974 TSLAFVFG
+974 TSLAFVLG

-1016 LFIPYFYCLM
+1016 LFIPHFYCLM
-1026 QRLEERFSRKKL
+1026 QRLEERFTRNKL
-1038 SQFISPKKSTAV
+1038 SQSMSPKKGTAV